1 MSLEGR
7 TVVASVEGAGG
18 EFWAASGVLIR
29 FYVMHGAG
37 GNYMGGSLGEIQS
50 TLLLSEC
57 AYISI
62 FKYIEKCS
70 NLFNVYQ

>member
-1 MSLEGR
+1 M
-7 TVVASVEGAGG
+7 VASGEGAGG
-18 EFWAASGVLIR
+18 DLWEASGVLIR

-37 GNYMGGSLGEIQS
+37 GNYMGGPSGEIQS

>member
-1 MSLEGR
+1 M
-7 TVVASVEGAGG
+7 VASVEGAGG
-18 EFWAASGVLIR
+18 DFWGASGVLTR

-37 GNYMGGSLGEIQS
+37 GNYMGGPPGEIQNM
-50 TLLLSEC
+50 LLLSEC

-70 NLFNVYQ
+70 HLFNVYQ